1 MKLAEPLDVRGTG
14 IAGLWRLR
22 WTPLEDARGSVQPL
36 FVQSQVDRSP
46 LPRFMVSQTNLT
58 RSCRGAIRGVHGEF
72 VHKLTIVLEGRI
84 FAAIV
89 DLRSD
94 STTSMKHETFELG
107 PYDGLFVSAGLGNA
121 FQSVSDIDSLY
132 LYLFD
137 AEWSPGMPGRHV
149 HPLDPA
155 LGIDWPIADSLIL
168 SAKDQALPDLHSAMQ
183 QEG

>member
-1 MKLAEPLDVRGTG
+1 MKLAESLEVRGTG
-14 IAGLWRLR
+14 LAGLWRLR
-22 WTPLEDARGSVQPL
+22 WTPLEDARGSLQPL

-58 RSCRGAIRGVHGEF
+58 RSRRGAIRGVHGEF

-84 FAAIV
+84 FAAII

-94 STTSMKHETFELG
+94 SPTSRKHETFELG
-107 PYDGLFVSAGLGNA
+107 PNEGLFVSSGLGNA

-155 LGIDWPIADSLIL
+155 LGIDWPIPDSPIL
-168 SAKDQALPDLHSAMQ
+168 SAKDQSLPDLHSAMQ